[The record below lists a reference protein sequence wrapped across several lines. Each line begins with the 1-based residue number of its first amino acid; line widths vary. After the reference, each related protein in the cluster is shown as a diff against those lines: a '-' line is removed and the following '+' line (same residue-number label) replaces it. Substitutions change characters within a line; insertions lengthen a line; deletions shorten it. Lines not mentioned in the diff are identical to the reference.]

1 FPSLLSLLD
10 VKTQVV
16 NNKLDMLSQCK

>member
-1 FPSLLSLLD
+1 SLLD

>member
-1 FPSLLSLLD
+1 LLD

>member
-1 FPSLLSLLD
+1 SLLSLLD
-10 VKTQVV
+10 VKTKVV

>member
-1 FPSLLSLLD
+1 LSLLD

>member
-1 FPSLLSLLD
+1 LLSLLD